1 MCCSVYYAV
10 LSLGILLAQT
20 STEKASEIRYSFHV
34 CLHVHYK
41 PTYSGILRHGSIL
54 LCEMM
59 RL

>member
-1 MCCSVYYAV
+1 MHYAV
-10 LSLGILLAQT
+10 LSLGILLVQT

-54 LCEMM
+54 L
-59 RL
+59 